1 MFDPST
7 LGDSLKPG
15 DKIALTFHKAKAEP
29 GGPSFM
35 DNVRSQ
41 QTQAPPAP
49 PLPGPSPLPLPSAG
63 PMASPMQSAG
73 VNPLA
78 HRLALLQAMKT
89 RMGQV

>member
-35 DNVRSQ
+35 DNVRAQ

-49 PLPGPSPLPLPSAG
+49 PAPMAPPAGMPGPL
-63 PMASPMQSAG
+63 ASPVQAAG

-78 HRLALLQAMKT
+78 HRLALLQAMKA